1 MTDLLAAAA
10 AFTAVVAAGLAALA
24 LLTLVPFVLALRR
37 AEQRGFDPA
46 RWGAVALVGSVLGVG
61 LALVA
66 LRSSLVLLLLA
77 VPLAFAGVLALLV
90 LPADSQV
97 GGRAGRHQ

>member
-1 MTDLLAAAA
+1 MSDLLAAAV
-10 AFTAVVAAGLAALA
+10 AFSAVVALGLAALS
-24 LLTLVPFVLALRR
+24 LLTLVPFVLALRG

-66 LRSSLVLLLLA
+66 LRSSPVLLLLA
-77 VPLAFAGVLALLV
+77 VPLAFSGVLALRV
-90 LPADSQV
+90 LPSDSRV

>member
-1 MTDLLAAAA
+1 MIDLLAAAA
-10 AFTAVVAAGLAALA
+10 AFTAVIALGLAALA

-46 RWGAVALVGSVLGVG
+46 RWGTVALVGSVLGVG

-66 LRSSLVLLLLA
+66 LRSSPVLLLLA
-77 VPLAFAGVLALLV
+77 IPLAFAGVLALLV
-90 LPADSQV
+90 LPVDSGV